1 MRPMNRPSPE
11 QYAIALLA
19 LALAGCGRDA
29 ERSTSTVSDS
39 AGITIVESRAPLW
52 GPEDAWR
59 LSQTP
64 LVTIGTVEGADEY
77 QLFRVRSA
85 RRLADGRIVIANA
98 GTNELRFYDADGSFL
113 FTRGGEGGG
122 PGEFRSLGDIWTLG
136 DSLYLFDFNQMRV
149 TAYSTSGEFGRTF
162 RVRETPDGAFPFPEG
177 VLAPHYLLV
186 RRSPPDAELNAGFNR
201 DTSLYLRYTLDGEP
215 LDSLGWFPGH
225 ESYFGSGEDFT
236 YGTSA
241 PYGLHAYMLAA
252 ADLLYY
258 GSSDTYEIE
267 LRAADGTLRRLIR
280 RPIPNPPVTEEE
292 VEEFH
297 RNFEERRE
305 RMAPIW
311 RNLYS
316 QMTLPE
322 TKPAYGRLLVDS
334 EGNLWVADYSQERG
348 ADGTWS
354 VFDPEGR
361 FLGSVETPTG
371 GRVLQI
377 GSDFVLGI
385 WRDELDVEY
394 VRLYELIKN

>member
-1 MRPMNRPSPE
+1 MNRRLPE
-11 QYAIALLA
+11 PFTIALLA
-19 LALAGCGRDA
+19 LALAACASDA

-39 AGITIVESRAPLW
+39 AGVTIVESRGPTW

-59 LSQTP
+59 LSDAP

-77 QLFRVRSA
+77 QLYRVSSA

-98 GTNELRFYDADGSFL
+98 GTNELRFYDAGGTYL

-122 PGEFRSLGDIWTLG
+122 PGEFRSLSTIWILD
-136 DSLYLFDFNQMRV
+136 DSLYLFDYNQLRV
-149 TAYSTSGEFGRTF
+149 TVYSTAGEFARTF
-162 RVRETPDGAFPFPEG
+162 RVRETPDGGFPFPEG
-177 VLAPHYLLV
+177 VLAPHSLLV

-201 DTSLYLRYTLDGEP
+201 DTSLYMRYTLDGEP
-215 LDSLGWFPGH
+215 LDSLGWFPGD
-225 ESYFGSGEDFT
+225 ESYFGTTEDFS

-241 PYGLHAYMLAA
+241 PYGLRAYMLAA
-252 ADLLYY
+252 GDLLYY
-258 GSSDTYEIE
+258 GSSDKYEIE
-267 LRAADGTLRRLIR
+267 VRDSDGTLQRLIR
-280 RPIPNPPVTEEE
+280 RPIPNEPVTAEE
-292 VEEFH
+292 VEEFQ
-297 RNFEERRE
+297 RNLEERQE
-305 RMAPIW
+305 RMPPIW
-311 RNLYS
+311 RNMYS

-334 EGNLWVADYSQERG
+334 EGNLWVADYARERN
-348 ADGTWS
+348 DEGTWS

-377 GSDFVLGI
+377 GSDFVLGV

-394 VRLYELIKN
+394 MRLYELIKN